1 MSRRARLSQS
11 DSGSELRVV
20 RGGGPQPAAEEE
32 GVQLGCIMLSR
43 IRWRFKDSKASVTMR
58 CSLGYALRSS
68 DDVCRCM
75 EATGPSTCWKKDND
89 WRVGDEEPV
98 NTGVAGQVPA
108 DGAG

>member
-20 RGGGPQPAAEEE
+20 QGSGWKPPEEE
-32 GVQLGCIMLSR
+32 DGMQLGCIMLSR
-43 IRWRFKDSKASVTMR
+43 VRWRFKNPKVSTTMR

-75 EATGPSTCWKKDND
+75 EVSGPASCWKKEQD
-89 WRVGDEEPV
+89 WRVAEEESV
-98 NTGVAGQVPA
+98 TRG
-108 DGAG
+108 